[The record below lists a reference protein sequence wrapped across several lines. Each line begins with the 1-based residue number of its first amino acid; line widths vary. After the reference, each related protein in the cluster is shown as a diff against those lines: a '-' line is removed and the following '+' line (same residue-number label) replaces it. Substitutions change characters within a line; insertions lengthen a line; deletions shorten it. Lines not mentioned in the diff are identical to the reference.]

1 MESLW
6 VTVAAAVLV
15 VGVAP
20 GLMVVCRG
28 SAVQRLVG
36 LALLNATGTMALIA
50 LSVAANQ
57 SSYLIVALVL
67 AVLSSTGT
75 LVYTRLLGPESGA
88 RGNAGQGAQS

>member
-36 LALLNATGTMALIA
+36 LALLNATGTQAL
-50 LSVAANQ
+50 LCTH
-57 SSYLIVALVL
+57 L
-67 AVLSSTGT
+67 
-75 LVYTRLLGPESGA
+75 RLPHIHHATDTEKK
-88 RGNAGQGAQS
+88 